1 MKVLKPYINIWVIAT
16 SHHLGPQKLAFF
28 QGNPIISGKS
38 RLVKYYTVI
47 WPDGIFQQKIFQLFL
62 VNVNFPTRPT
72 RYPGAGSLQGADFS
86 SLVQQGAE
94 NQKTRKLVQLVWPFW
109 EKMGVWGWWDWHFR
123 YGNFR
128 LEFFFFFAGDF
139 FIPSTMINQ
148 HEGTKSTC
156 IGTMFNLVQIILS
169 KSTLYLDFSSPI
181 LGG

>member
-62 VNVNFPTRPT
+62 VNVNFPTPPT
-72 RYPGAGSLQGADFS
+72 RYPGAGSLQGTDFS

-94 NQKTRKLVQLVWPFW
+94 KKNTGNWFYLCGRRERMVVGLVGL
-109 EKMGVWGWWDWHFR
+109 
-123 YGNFR
+123 
-128 LEFFFFFAGDF
+128 A
-139 FIPSTMINQ
+139 
-148 HEGTKSTC
+148 
-156 IGTMFNLVQIILS
+156 LS
-169 KSTLYLDFSSPI
+169 IWKFS
-181 LGG
+181 